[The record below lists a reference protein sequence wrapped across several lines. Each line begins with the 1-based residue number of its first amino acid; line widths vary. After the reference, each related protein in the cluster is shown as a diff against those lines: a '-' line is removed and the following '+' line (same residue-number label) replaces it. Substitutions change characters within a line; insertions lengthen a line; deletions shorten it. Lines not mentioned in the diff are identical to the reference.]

1 MEQKIPEVLQDAAG
15 AVITDRKVW
24 EQQRGRIYE
33 LLCDQEYGFLP
44 PPPEQISFRTV
55 ERQEDFCASKAVYE
69 RVEIRVQVS
78 GKEFA
83 FPVDAVVPAVVSEK
97 PMAFV
102 HINFRS
108 NVPDEYMP
116 SEELAD
122 GGFAVF
128 SFGYE
133 DVTKDNRDF
142 SDGLAALFPAGS
154 RNGNAPGKIALWAW
168 AALRV
173 MDYLQTR
180 EDVDLKNVAVVG
192 HSRLGKTALLAAASD
207 ERFAFAISNDSGCSG
222 AAVTRGK
229 KGERVADI
237 TKMFPYWFCENYKAY
252 AGREE
257 EMPFDQHFL
266 LALIA
271 PRKLYVSS
279 AQEDQWADPPAEL
292 AGCRAASPVY
302 GLYGLGGLVCGEES
316 PEANAVFPEGNIG
329 YHVRK
334 GTHYLSRYDWQRFM
348 EYLRLH
354 RN

>member
-1 MEQKIPEVLQDAAG
+1 MQWN
-15 AVITDRKVW
+15 RKFRKFCRTQLGQSSLT
-24 EQQRGRIYE
+24 EKFGSSSG
-33 LLCDQEYGFLP
+33 DGFMSCFAIRNTAFCRRLR
-44 PPPEQISFRTV
+44 SRSAFRTV

-78 GKEFA
+78 VRNLHSLSMRLCLRSFR
-83 FPVDAVVPAVVSEK
+83 EK

-229 KGERVADI
+229 ERGTVADI

-316 PEANAVFPEGNIG
+316 P
-329 YHVRK
+329 RQMRC
-334 GTHYLSRYDWQRFM
+334 SQRETSAIM
-348 EYLRLH
+348 
-354 RN
+354 